1 MPFYK
6 AFLLTYSEELDM
18 AITATMVKE
27 LRERT
32 GAGMMECKKMLTE
45 TNGDMEAAIDTMR
58 KSGAAK
64 ADKKAGRIA
73 AEGKV
78 VITVSDNGKEA
89 SIIEVNCETD
99 FVAIDESFVSFVS
112 AAGARVLADK
122 PADVAALS
130 ALPLDSGETVEET
143 RANLVAKI
151 GENMQVR
158 RFELLSSESLVCAYS
173 HGVKIGVAV
182 AMTGG
187 DEALG
192 KDIAMHIAASRPTCI
207 SEDQV
212 PAELLEKEK
221 EILIAQAQD
230 SGKSMEIIEKMV
242 EGRMRK
248 YLAEI
253 TLVGQPFV
261 KDPDQTVAQLLKTAG
276 AEVTAFVRYEVGE
289 GIEKKQED
297 FAAEVMA
304 QVKGG

>member
-1 MPFYK
+1 
-6 AFLLTYSEELDM
+6 M

-32 GAGMMECKKMLTE
+32 GAGMMECKRMLTE

-64 ADKKAGRIA
+64 ADKKAGRVA

-78 VITVSDNGKEA
+78 VITVSDDGKEA

-99 FVAIDESFVSFVS
+99 FVAKDENFIEFVS
-112 AAGARVLADK
+112 AAGALVLADK
-122 PADVAALS
+122 PADIAALS

-151 GENMQVR
+151 GENMQIR
-158 RFELLSSESLVCAYS
+158 RFEVLSSDGLVCGYS
-173 HGVKIGVAV
+173 HGVRIGVAV

-187 DEALG
+187 DAALG

-207 SEDQV
+207 SEEQV

-221 EILIAQAQD
+221 EILIAQAEG
-230 SGKSMEIIEKMV
+230 SGKPMEIIEKMV

-261 KDPDQTVAQLLKTAG
+261 KDPDQTVGHLLKAAG
-276 AEVTAFVRYEVGE
+276 AEVTAFTRYEVGE

-304 QVKGG
+304 QVKGS